1 MDIDTHESRMS
12 YVSNIVVIG
21 DKHTHKGYCLRFF
34 NVNRICNGTLLVYFA
49 GSRIDAQLYIQMKI

>member
-12 YVSNIVVIG
+12 YVSDTI
-21 DKHTHKGYCLRFF
+21 F
-34 NVNRICNGTLLVYFA
+34 NGNRIYNGKLLVYFT